1 VVGRPTR
8 VLAIASGLAV
18 LGWAAGLLSPVTT
31 DIKQLVPSS
40 LAAVRDAQTL
50 QKSTGTTGEVDV
62 LVKAKDVTDPKVIAW
77 MQKYQAKVLADAGY
91 KGGRPTCTNSALCP
105 ALSLTDLFRNQAL
118 TKARIRQLLR
128 SVGNDFTRGVI
139 SPGRRM
145 ATIAFGLRQESL
157 NDQKKTI
164 DNMRDRLDPPPG
176 VTAEVVGINALAADA
191 SGTLSNPLRRLAIAV
206 AALLLLFLVIFA
218 VTKRWRVALP
228 PVLSVAIAAGLS
240 ALLLFIIQVPLNPM
254 SAALG
259 VFIIA
264 IAGEFT
270 LLIYMQYLRERKRD
284 AALGVEQAFRNAY
297 RVTGP
302 AVFASGVTAI
312 AGFAALA
319 VSDINMLRGFALVAV
334 VDLAVALASTVF
346 LLPAVALWLDG
357 RDKPGEPAEI
367 FNPHAPAAPTEPT
380 EPAPEPAVAQ

>member
-1 VVGRPTR
+1 
-8 VLAIASGLAV
+8 
-18 LGWAAGLLSPVTT
+18 
-31 DIKQLVPSS
+31 
-40 LAAVRDAQTL
+40 VRDAQTL
-50 QKSTGTTGEVDV
+50 QKSTGTTGAVDV

-77 MQKYQAKVLADAGY
+77 MQKYQSQVLADAGF
-91 KGGRPTCTNSALCP
+91 KGERPTCTKSALCP

-118 TKARIRQLLR
+118 TKPRIRQLLS

-139 SPGRRM
+139 SPGRSM
-145 ATIAFGLRQESL
+145 ATIAFGLRQEAL

-164 DNMRDRLDPPPG
+164 DKMRDRLNPPAG
-176 VTAEVVGINALAADA
+176 VTAQVVGLNALAADA
-191 SGTLSNPLRRLAIAV
+191 SGALSNPLRRLAIAAV
-206 AALLLLFLVIFA
+206 ALALLFLVILA
-218 VTKRWRVALP
+218 VTRRWRIALP

-240 ALLLFIIQVPLNPM
+240 ALLLFIIRVPLNPM

-270 LLIYMQYLRERKRD
+270 LLIYLQYLRERKRD
-284 AALGVEQAFRNAY
+284 RALSVEQAFRNAY

-334 VDLAVALASTVF
+334 VDLAVALASTIF
-346 LLPAVALWLDG
+346 LLPAVALWLEG
-357 RDKPGEPAEI
+357 RDSSGEPVSGLE
-367 FNPHAPAAPTEPT
+367 PPAPTEPT
-380 EPAPEPAVAQ
+380 EPTEAGREPVAAR